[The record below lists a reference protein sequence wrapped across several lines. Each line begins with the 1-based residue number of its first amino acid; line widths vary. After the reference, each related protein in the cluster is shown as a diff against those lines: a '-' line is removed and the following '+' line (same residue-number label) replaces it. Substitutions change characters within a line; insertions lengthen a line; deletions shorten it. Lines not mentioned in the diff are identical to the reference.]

1 MRRRAFSLLAGGLF
15 AAGPLGAR
23 AQAPDAPIIGVLL
36 AGTTTNYYSID
47 QLRAVLRE
55 AGFRDGD
62 NIALQVRAAD
72 GHYERLP
79 GLANELVA
87 LPARVI
93 VAFALPAALAAKA
106 ATQTIPIV
114 FTSGADPVAFG
125 LVPSLSRPG
134 GNLTGFSNYFGSLG
148 AKRLEPLRELVP
160 TAGVVGILVNPS
172 NANAAEHTEGLRAAA
187 RALGQPIS
195 VAQAD
200 SDAEIEAAFAAFA
213 RERVGALLISD
224 DPAYIAKAKLL
235 VGLVARYAIPTIY
248 HASEFTAAGGL
259 ISYGARISDG
269 VRVVG
274 SYVARILRG
283 ARPGDLPVQ
292 QPDKFYLA
300 VNIRTARS
308 LNLVVPPAILAR
320 ADEVIE

>member
-1 MRRRAFSLLAGGLF
+1 MRRRAFSFLAGGLL
-15 AAGPLGAR
+15 AVGPLRAR
-23 AQAPDAPIIGVLL
+23 AQARDVPIIGVLL
-36 AGTTTNYYSID
+36 AGATENYYSID
-47 QLRAVLRE
+47 EFRTVLRDS
-55 AGFRDGD
+55 GFRDGD
-62 NIALQVRAAD
+62 NIALTIRAAD

-79 GLANELVA
+79 AFANELVA
-87 LPARVI
+87 MPARVI

-106 ATQTIPIV
+106 ATQTIPVV

-134 GNLTGFSNYFGSLG
+134 GNLTGFSNYYGSLG
-148 AKRLEPLRELVP
+148 AKRLELLRELVP
-160 TAGVVGILVNPS
+160 TASVVGILVNPS

-187 RALGQPIS
+187 RALGQAIS
-195 VAQAD
+195 VVQAN

-213 RERVGALLISD
+213 RERVGALLVSD
-224 DPAYIAKAKLL
+224 DPAYIAKPKLF
-235 VGLVARYAIPTIY
+235 VGLAARHALPTIY
-248 HASEFTAAGGL
+248 HTSQFTAVGGL
-259 ISYGARISDG
+259 ISYGANISDG
-269 VRVVG
+269 VKVAG
-274 SYVARILRG
+274 TYVARILRG

>member
-15 AAGPLGAR
+15 AAGPLRAR
-23 AQAPDAPIIGVLL
+23 AQARDVPIIGVLL
-36 AGTTTNYYSID
+36 SGAAENYYSI
-47 QLRAVLRE
+47 QELRTTLRQ
-55 AGFRDGD
+55 AGFREGE
-62 NIALQVRAAD
+62 NVALQIRAAD
-72 GHYERLP
+72 GRYERLP
-79 GLANELVA
+79 GFANELVA
-87 LPARVI
+87 MPASVI
-93 VAFALPAALAAKA
+93 IAFSLPAALAAKA

-134 GNLTGFSNYFGSLG
+134 GNLTGFTNYFGAFG
-148 AKRLEPLRELVP
+148 AKRLELLRELVP
-160 TAGVVGILVNPS
+160 TAVVAGILVNPT
-172 NANAAEHTEGLRAAA
+172 NANATKHTEDLRAAA
-187 RALGQPIS
+187 RALGQAIS

-213 RERVGALLISD
+213 RERVAALLVSD
-224 DPAYIAKAKLL
+224 DPAYAAKAKLM
-235 VGLVARYAIPTIY
+235 VGLAARGALPAIY
-248 HASEFTAAGGL
+248 HSTEFTTVGGL
-259 ISYGARISDG
+259 ISYGAKVSDG
-269 VRVVG
+269 IKVAG
-274 SYVARILRG
+274 AYVARILRG

-300 VNIRTARS
+300 INIRTARS

>member
-1 MRRRAFSLLAGGLF
+1 MRRRAFSLLAGGLL
-15 AAGPLGAR
+15 AAGPSRVR
-23 AQAPDAPIIGVLL
+23 AQARDVPIIGVLL
-36 AGTTTNYYSID
+36 AGTTLNYYSID

-55 AGFRDGD
+55 SGFTDGE
-62 NIALQVRAAD
+62 NVTLQIRAAD
-72 GHYERLP
+72 GLYERLP
-79 GLANELVA
+79 ALANELVA

-134 GNLTGFSNYFGSLG
+134 GNLTGFTNYFGALG
-148 AKRLEPLRELVP
+148 AKRLELLRELVP
-160 TAGVVGILVNPS
+160 TAGVVGILVNPT
-172 NANAAEHTEGLRAAA
+172 NANATKHTEDLQAAA
-187 RALGQPIS
+187 RALGQAIS

-200 SDAEIEAAFAAFA
+200 SDAGIEAAFAAFV
-213 RERVGALLISD
+213 RERVTALLVSD
-224 DPAYIAKAKLL
+224 DPAYASKAKLI
-235 VGLVARYAIPTIY
+235 VGLAARDALPAIY
-248 HASEFTAAGGL
+248 HSSEFTAVGGL
-259 ISYGARISDG
+259 ISYGAKVSDG
-269 VRVVG
+269 IKVAG